1 VDEKLAGETDG
12 LESGKYFIGLASQP
26 SIKKILVLTFRQSLT
41 LSFGFIVSIS
51 PTNVFS
57 YNLLY

>member
-26 SIKKILVLTFRQSLT
+26 SIKKMYTQTIMR
-41 LSFGFIVSIS
+41 FG
-51 PTNVFS
+51 
-57 YNLLY
+57 